1 MKVIPSE
8 YWASQATITPLANG
22 SPVTPFEVVCLKFK
36 GVYFSHQDSE
46 AKNNLPKPAFLP
58 GLTGAPSSWDHRSSV
73 GCCWIF
79 REAFTD
85 LSLSLLCSSLALEQL
100 LTELDDFLKVLDQE
114 NLSSAAVVKKSGLS
128 ELLRLYTKS
137 SSKCGPEGRG
147 LGWSSLSFPLMAP

>member
-85 LSLSLLCSSLALEQL
+85 LSLSLSPV
-100 LTELDDFLKVLDQE
+100 F
-114 NLSSAAVVKKSGLS
+114 LSSPGAAADRAG
-128 ELLRLYTKS
+128 RLPQGS
-137 SSKCGPEGRG
+137 RPGEPEQCSRG
-147 LGWSSLSFPLMAP
+147 EEKQLVGAPATLHQEQQ